1 MEVADHFDLCG
12 KILLAQK
19 RALIGQRNP
28 EFPMLLRISRRIGS
42 TVTLTPFAVR
52 RLLPWVHLRHGA
64 SYRFEARRTVTLLL
78 TASVRFHTFAG
89 GFPHSPQRPMGKTG
103 CVAPRRSSADDSL
116 LAPPTN
122 IEARSLECANFPNGG
137 CCYPAALPRNSVAA
151 DGCDARHRLPQLW
164 RRLCL
169 FRRAILPRPPSLL
182 LSVASL

>member
-1 MEVADHFDLCG
+1 MSSAGRLSPEHALSVVVAVERGVEVADHFDLCG

-78 TASVRFHTFAG
+78 TASVRFRTFAG
-89 GFPHSPQRPMGKTG
+89 GFPHSPQQPMGKRAVLNRG
-103 CVAPRRSSADDSL
+103 GVRPSAS
-116 LAPPTN
+116 
-122 IEARSLECANFPNGG
+122 
-137 CCYPAALPRNSVAA
+137 
-151 DGCDARHRLPQLW
+151 
-164 RRLCL
+164 
-169 FRRAILPRPPSLL
+169 
-182 LSVASL
+182 